1 MNSRVS
7 KARGTFFV
15 TCSEMGV
22 VRVSRAYVLF
32 SFYAEQRLLFRHHTK
47 LYKQASDFQEG
58 TVSFVGFLLYHRYS
72 KYYLENSF

>member
-1 MNSRVS
+1 MSTADV
-7 KARGTFFV
+7 F
-15 TCSEMGV
+15 
-22 VRVSRAYVLF
+22 F
-32 SFYAEQRLLFRHHTK
+32 SFYTEQRLLIRHHTK